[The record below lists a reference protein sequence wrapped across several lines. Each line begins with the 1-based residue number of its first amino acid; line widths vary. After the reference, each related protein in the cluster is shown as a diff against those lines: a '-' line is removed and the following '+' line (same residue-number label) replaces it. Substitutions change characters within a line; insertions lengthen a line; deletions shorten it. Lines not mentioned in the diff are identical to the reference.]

1 VRLAGHLGNLFGR
14 RDARLGLVSL
24 LGLLLFALPFAGY
37 RLAGDALALLLALA
51 FLAGLTLVELGVRH
65 LDARRLAL
73 LATLAAIDTALRL
86 AVVQG
91 IGGFSPIFFLVLCA
105 GYVFGASYGFVV
117 GAVSIL
123 VSALA
128 EGGVGPWLP
137 YQVFATGWVGVAAGL
152 AGVWRSQSP
161 GWRDVATLA
170 AVGAIM
176 GWLFGALMDV
186 QVWVAGFRGSPDLG
200 WQPGMAPGRALAN
213 FARFYV
219 ATSLGYDTFR
229 AVGNVLMVV
238 LLGLPVLAALSRVRA
253 RLSFEIGGETGFPPS
268 PLPQSSV
275 GSSSGSDNS
284 HGRSESGLPRDVFDD
299 HSLPRGQGKPS

>member
-1 VRLAGHLGNLFGR
+1 VSADSGVWSALGR

-24 LGLLLFALPFAGY
+24 LGLLLFALPFAGF
-37 RLAGDALALLLALA
+37 RLAGDVLALVLALA
-51 FLAGLTLVELGVRH
+51 FLAGLALVELGIRH
-65 LDARRLAL
+65 LDARKLAL

-91 IGGFSPIFFLVLCA
+91 IGGFNPIFFLVLCS

-128 EGGVGPWLP
+128 EGGIGPWLP

-152 AGVWRSQSP
+152 AGGWRSQAP
-161 GWRDVATLA
+161 GWRDVAVLG

-176 GWLFGALMDV
+176 GWVFGALMDV

-219 ATSLGYDTFR
+219 ATSLAYDTFR
-229 AVGNVLMVV
+229 AVGNVLMIA
-238 LLGLPVLAALSRVRA
+238 LLGLPVMAALSRMRA
-253 RLSFEIGGETGFPPS
+253 RLSFE
-268 PLPQSSV
+268 V
-275 GSSSGSDNS
+275 
-284 HGRSESGLPRDVFDD
+284 V
-299 HSLPRGQGKPS
+299 KA

>member
-1 VRLAGHLGNLFGR
+1 VNPGSRLGILLGR

-24 LGLLLFALPFAGY
+24 LGLALFALPFAGY
-37 RLAGDALALLLALA
+37 RLAGDVLALLLALA
-51 FLAGLTLVELGVRH
+51 FLAGLGLVELGVRH

-91 IGGFSPIFFLVLCA
+91 IGGFSPIFFLVLCG
-105 GYVFGASYGFVV
+105 GYVFGASYGFLV
-117 GAVSIL
+117 GAVAIL
-123 VSALA
+123 ASALA

-152 AGVWRSQSP
+152 AGVWRSQAP
-161 GWRDVATLA
+161 GWRDVAVLA
-170 AVGAIM
+170 TVGAVM
-176 GWLFGALMDV
+176 GWIFGALMDV

-229 AVGNVLMVV
+229 AVGNALMVA
-238 LLGLPVLAALSRVRA
+238 LLGLPVLAALGRVRA
-253 RLSFEIGGETGFPPS
+253 RLSFEVI
-268 PLPQSSV
+268 
-275 GSSSGSDNS
+275 
-284 HGRSESGLPRDVFDD
+284 
-299 HSLPRGQGKPS
+299 